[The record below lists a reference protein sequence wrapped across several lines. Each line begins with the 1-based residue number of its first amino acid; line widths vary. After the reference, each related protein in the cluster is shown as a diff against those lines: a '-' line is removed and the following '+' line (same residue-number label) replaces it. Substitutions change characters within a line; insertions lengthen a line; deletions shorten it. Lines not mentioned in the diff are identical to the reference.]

1 MHKVR
6 CFCPLPVDTPGRDV
20 VLWSNM
26 QTLRKALAMPL
37 LPLLSLLLFGRA
49 STGDVQAQATTAT
62 ASRAADLQLG
72 GGFSYGKHD
81 YAFTP
86 LEDGT
91 RISGLSLYGT
101 LDFKTHYGVEIAF
114 HQLGTHKADNMYERT
129 YEIGPRYVLHFNR
142 INPYI
147 RVMYGRGVFN
157 YPGDV
162 ANLAYNIGALGGGV
176 DLNAQKHV
184 NVRVDYEYQRWYG
197 FPLYNLQP
205 QMVTVGAAYHF

>member
-1 MHKVR
+1 
-6 CFCPLPVDTPGRDV
+6 
-20 VLWSNM
+20 M
-26 QTLRKALAMPL
+26 QTPRKIQAAFLLGAACLILLAGVIPRKM
-37 LPLLSLLLFGRA
+37 
-49 STGDVQAQATTAT
+49 QAQATTAT

-114 HQLGTHKADNMYERT
+114 HQLGTHKADHEYERT

-142 INPYI
+142 INPYV

-176 DLNAQKHV
+176 DFNAQKHV